1 MSKETQKVSQ
11 RPTATKAP
19 NQRHSIP
26 SENGITTL
34 RMTSSLRCPVFLSE
48 EALRGWLALEML
60 SHRDWSLSHDQC
72 WRREWVNLERAWRRF
87 TTPQRFSV
95 CLIQLRLRR
104 SSRWKDLRTQFPSSK
119 MHQQEKITLTQAE
132 PQLPEAVAWP
142 THRSLPSRLSPV
154 WPHLPPT
161 PLGSGALGQ
170 GQELCWAFLCEAL
183 YPSVGVTAFPW
194 LAGGGEPLS
203 SQTWSSPPPPFLH
216 PSPVL
221 QKLGLILACSNCMS
235 PLG

>member
-1 MSKETQKVSQ
+1 MLWGCS
-11 RPTATKAP
+11 ATE
-19 NQRHSIP
+19 ID
-26 SENGITTL
+26 L
-34 RMTSSLRCPVFLSE
+34 CRMTSADGGSGLIWREPGAGSQP
-48 EALRGWLALEML
+48 LRG
-60 SHRDWSLSHDQC
+60 SLFVSLNRGSGEGADG
-72 WRREWVNLERAWRRF
+72 
-87 TTPQRFSV
+87 
-95 CLIQLRLRR
+95 
-104 SSRWKDLRTQFPSSK
+104 DLRTQFHSSQ

-142 THRSLPSRLSPV
+142 THRSLPSWLSPV

-183 YPSVGVTAFPW
+183 YPSIEVAAFPW